1 MACHAARVL
10 RQRHKAE
17 ADMLESEISPE
28 QRKCLESA
36 FEAAD
41 KNGDGILSADEY
53 YEIFQTH
60 GLSIGKQNKNFF
72 VSKGEK
78 SLGQTALAGIFER
91 VVFPCE
97 KMYYLDPS
105 NSLGLCEYLL
115 VISCYTLASQIQIA
129 KLQLWLCSAFG
140 FLSSLCS
147 PKKSETSLVVF
158 QGPDNLKCFEKSNQL
173 CSLELKRM
181 RIFNITDEGGK
192 GTVRS
197 EES

>member
-60 GLSIGKQNKNFF
+60 GLSIGKQNKIFLTSLF
-72 VSKGEK
+72 VSKYQINP
-78 SLGQTALAGIFER
+78 LMYLAGNKFR
-91 VVFPCE
+91 
-97 KMYYLDPS
+97 
-105 NSLGLCEYLL
+105 
-115 VISCYTLASQIQIA
+115 
-129 KLQLWLCSAFG
+129 LQC
-140 FLSSLCS
+140 LSVYSHKFVWCRC
-147 PKKSETSLVVF
+147 P
-158 QGPDNLKCFEKSNQL
+158 
-173 CSLELKRM
+173 R
-181 RIFNITDEGGK
+181 R
-192 GTVRS
+192 
-197 EES
+197 

>member
-60 GLSIGKQNKNFF
+60 GLSIGKQKKNFF
-72 VSKGEK
+72 MFVGEK
-78 SLGQTALAGIFER
+78 SLDQTAFTGIFE
-91 VVFPCE
+91 
-97 KMYYLDPS
+97 
-105 NSLGLCEYLL
+105 
-115 VISCYTLASQIQIA
+115 
-129 KLQLWLCSAFG
+129 
-140 FLSSLCS
+140 
-147 PKKSETSLVVF
+147 
-158 QGPDNLKCFEKSNQL
+158 
-173 CSLELKRM
+173 
-181 RIFNITDEGGK
+181 
-192 GTVRS
+192 
-197 EES
+197 

>member
-60 GLSIGKQNKNFF
+60 GLSIGKQSKNFNTNF
-72 VSKGEK
+72 F
-78 SLGQTALAGIFER
+78 T
-91 VVFPCE
+91 
-97 KMYYLDPS
+97 
-105 NSLGLCEYLL
+105 
-115 VISCYTLASQIQIA
+115 
-129 KLQLWLCSAFG
+129 
-140 FLSSLCS
+140 
-147 PKKSETSLVVF
+147 
-158 QGPDNLKCFEKSNQL
+158 
-173 CSLELKRM
+173 
-181 RIFNITDEGGK
+181 
-192 GTVRS
+192 
-197 EES
+197 